1 MRSSWKLLPL
11 NLVLEKRLK
20 KKFKKNLI
28 FPISKVEFITK
39 SFINREFLIK
49 NGKKEIQFLVKNN
62 MVGQR
67 LGEYIFT
74 KKKVKEFI

>member
-20 KKFKKNLI
+20 KKNLKKNLI

-49 NGKKEIQFLVKNN
+49 NGKKEIQFLVK
-62 MVGQR
+62 
-67 LGEYIFT
+67 
-74 KKKVKEFI
+74 K